1 MGVKKTIGGV
11 FSGSILSG
19 EAMRRVWP
27 YLLGLAVLLVFYI
40 AHTFYLQRLHLERQ
54 RLQRQVREL
63 TIDAVHSTAARVR
76 QTRRSEI
83 VKRLEEKQIPLREF
97 PHPLKTIEAK

>member
-1 MGVKKTIGGV
+1 MGVKKAIGGV
-11 FSGSILSG
+11 FTGTILSG

-40 AHTFYLQRLHLERQ
+40 AHTFYLRDLHLERQ
-54 RLQRQVREL
+54 TLERRVSEL
-63 TIDAVHSTAARVR
+63 EIAAVHSTAARVR

-83 VKRLEEKQIPLREF
+83 VKRLEEKGIPLREF
-97 PHPLKTIEAK
+97 PHPLKTIERE